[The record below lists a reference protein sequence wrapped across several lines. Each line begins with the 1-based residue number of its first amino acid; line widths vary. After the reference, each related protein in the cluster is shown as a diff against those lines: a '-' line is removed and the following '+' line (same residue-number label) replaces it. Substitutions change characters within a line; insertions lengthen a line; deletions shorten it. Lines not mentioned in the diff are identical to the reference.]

1 MVFGR
6 RTAGSVKQVMVVFRI
21 SRSKSPLKSDPLK
34 TTAESLTDYE
44 VSRFCATEN
53 WTGDLSNGLF
63 QLGKIGSY
71 YHGLEEGEC
80 GLLTLLRC
88 YEPNDRVNILELLEN
103 ASASP
108 SSFCFSTYIIVGPS
122 ERQPLMCVGESI
134 GFADTT
140 QGSMHGVFVFPRM
153 VGDKAGT
160 H

>member
-1 MVFGR
+1 
-6 RTAGSVKQVMVVFRI
+6 MVVFRI
-21 SRSKSPLKSDPLK
+21 SRSKAPSKSGPTHTPADGL
-34 TTAESLTDYE
+34 AGVE

-53 WTGDLSNGLF
+53 WSGDLSNGLF
-63 QLGKIGSY
+63 QLGKVSSY
-71 YHGLEEGEC
+71 FHGLEEGEC

-108 SSFCFSTYIIVGPS
+108 SSFCFSTYIIVGPT

-153 VGDKAGT
+153 IGDKAGT